1 MSGVKRKRTSEPSSK
16 TDTQSSSSNSK
27 PTKLKR
33 ARRHYNLPSAKS
45 DVVTVVSELM
55 QQEFRRRASFEDK
68 MVELTSQKLEEA
80 RATRREIASFVQEY
94 RRRSAL

>member
-1 MSGVKRKRTSEPSSK
+1 
-16 TDTQSSSSNSK
+16 
-27 PTKLKR
+27 
-33 ARRHYNLPSAKS
+33 
-45 DVVTVVSELM
+45 M

-80 RATRREIASFVQEY
+80 RAVRREIASFVQEY